1 MTGRKTLDADEI
13 RVAVGIE
20 EFARILEELGATVNR
35 RKGRSTCPAHGG
47 DNLEALHYN
56 EKDGVILWTCFTG
69 CGGKGGD
76 VLELVR
82 KARETDFPSAVEWLG
97 DFLGITP
104 ETPRTPRRTAP
115 AAPPP
120 PPPDMTAARAKR
132 LSRLWETFATS
143 DEKGETYLLSRGITP
158 DPSRVRFNL
167 GKTGDLEVDE
177 LAAKGYRIAVPL
189 YAPDGRLA
197 SFQFRLAEDPAR
209 RERWSDPPP
218 VDPRL
223 RYSNLKGSIDRGVF
237 GLSGGLASLGEK
249 DLLLVVEGL
258 TDSLVVASAGEL
270 EYGGRAVRF
279 VGFPGVGGSKHLL
292 ETFGEESLRGRS
304 VILALDQD
312 VYGEK
317 AAQERAGELLRVG
330 AKPFRLRTAE
340 KDLCAEIH
348 ASAEKQSDADETSP
362 ARAVL
367 LRTIGAAMVGTW
379 DPDARDAPS
388 EWRSSLEEWRK
399 TFTRTGI
406 TTGLPSVDDLLG
418 GGWRERRLYV
428 LGGLTGSGKS
438 AFALRAAHAA
448 ALAGT
453 PVLIVQYEVEEI
465 ETRAR
470 LVAPLT
476 TPPCLFYGKLLAS
489 DLLTPRQREDV
500 SSAWERYAAGV
511 GSRIFVSVPTPAS
524 RLPKPGSIEWVK
536 AEADRIKL
544 SFGSPPLVIVD
555 YLQPAAALSE
565 DFEKDGNLRLATGKV
580 SLGLRDLSR
589 SLSCPVLVLSSV
601 PRAAYLRKGGKD
613 GGYRLP
619 ELGDLKEAGEIEFNA
634 DAVLYLWPTREDW
647 EAHEGE
653 DQERD
658 NVAPRPMLFLA
669 AKGRQTGKG
678 SALLTW
684 NPPLGTFTDEGK
696 QPKREPKPK
705 AKKGERPKA
714 LDVEGLGNLIIGNGK
729 LEVGG
734 LYGIKEAR
742 LVDIAKAEH
751 GTSSVALKGLVAKH
765 SERFE
770 RIKHSDDEAWWILYS
785 PRGDS

>member
-1 MTGRKTLDADEI
+1 MTGRTLDADQI
-13 RVAVGIE
+13 REAVGIE
-20 EFARILEELGATVNR
+20 DFARILEELGATVNR
-35 RKGRSTCPAHGG
+35 RISRSSCPVHPRG

-76 VLELVR
+76 VLALVQ
-82 KARETDFPSAVEWLG
+82 KARETDFPSAVGWLG

-104 ETPRTPRRTAP
+104 ETPRRPAP
-115 AAPPP
+115 APPP
-120 PPPDMTAARAKR
+120 PPPSDDMTAVRGER
-132 LSRLWETFATS
+132 LSRLWETFATN
-143 DEKGETYLLSRGITP
+143 DGKGETYLLSRGITP

-167 GKTGDLEVDE
+167 GKTGDPEVDD

-189 YAPDGRLA
+189 YAPEDGRLV
-197 SFQFRLAEDPAR
+197 SFQFRLAEDPADEKIR
-209 RERWSDPPP
+209 RKW
-218 VDPRL
+218 
-223 RYSNLKGSIDRGVF
+223 NLKGSLDGAVF
-237 GLSGGLASLGEK
+237 GLSGGLASIGEK
-249 DLLLVVEGL
+249 DLLLVTEGL
-258 TDSLVVASAGEL
+258 TDSLAAASAGEL
-270 EYGGRAVRF
+270 GPVRV
-279 VGFPGVGGSKHLL
+279 VGFPGAGGSKHLP
-292 ETFGEESLRGRS
+292 ETFGETLRGRN

-312 VYGEK
+312 GTGED
-317 AAQERAGELLRVG
+317 AARELARSLLRVG
-330 AKPFRLRTAE
+330 AKPFRLRTTE
-340 KDLCAEIH
+340 KDLCAELV
-348 ASAEKQSDADETSP
+348 KTGET
-362 ARAVL
+362 AAALL
-367 LRTIGAAMVGTW
+367 LRTIEAAAEAGKW
-379 DPDARDAPS
+379 DPDARDAVA

-418 GGWRERRLYV
+418 GGWRDRRLYV

-448 ALAGT
+448 AALAGT
-453 PVLIVQYEVEEI
+453 PVLIVQYEVEEL

-489 DLLTPRQREDV
+489 DLLTSWQREDV
-500 SSAWERYAAGV
+500 ASAWERYAAGA
-511 GSRIFVSVPTPAS
+511 GSRIFVSVPTPSTGAKP
-524 RLPKPGSIEWVK
+524 RPGSIEWVK
-536 AEADRIKL
+536 AEAERIREA
-544 SFGSPPLVIVD
+544 FGRPPLVIVD

-601 PRAAYLRKGGKD
+601 PRAAYLRKAKD

-684 NPPLGTFTDEGK
+684 NPPLGTFTDDGK
-696 QPKREPKPK
+696 QPKREAKP
-705 AKKGERPKA
+705 KKGEKPKA
-714 LDVEGLGNLIIGNGK
+714 LDVDGLGNLIIGNGK

-734 LYGIKEAR
+734 RYGIKEAR

-751 GTSSVALKGLVAKH
+751 GTSPVALKGLIAKH

-770 RIKHSDDEAWWILYS
+770 RIKHSDDLAPWILYS
-785 PRGDS
+785 PKGDS